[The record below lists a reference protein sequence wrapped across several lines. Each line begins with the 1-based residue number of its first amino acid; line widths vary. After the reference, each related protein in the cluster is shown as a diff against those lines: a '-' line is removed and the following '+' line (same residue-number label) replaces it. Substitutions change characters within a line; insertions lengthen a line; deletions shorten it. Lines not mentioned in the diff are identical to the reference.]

1 MKITVQKYS
10 VVSISLLCALFVI
23 YSLSRVF
30 SGDWILPQAFTVGP
44 LSLHYY
50 GITMALAVGA
60 GWWLA
65 LRRASK
71 YGFTSSQA
79 DILFQWLVVVGFVG
93 ARLYHVASSWQ
104 YYWQYPLDI
113 LKVWHGGLSIFGALI
128 GGFLVVVI
136 FVMKNKQRDSNAV
149 SAVIPSESSSRG
161 VSITKAV
168 DSSTPKASPGMTMR
182 GEGNVQ
188 NFAFN
193 ILHLLDW
200 LIPSVVLGQ
209 VIGRFGN
216 FFNYEAFGY
225 PTDLPWK
232 MFVPMQFRPVE
243 LVQYAFF
250 HPLFLYE
257 AVGNVLILVALIGYA
272 KGKQWPAGR
281 LFFLYLFLYN
291 TLRFALEFLRVDST
305 FLWSFIRLNTLASAV
320 LCLVGIAGIVL
331 QSAYAN
337 KSNNYAK

>member
-65 LRRASK
+65 LRRAPR

-79 DILFQWLVVVGFVG
+79 DILFQWLVVCGFVG

-136 FVMKNKQRDSNAV
+136 FSYRKSILVGS
-149 SAVIPSESSSRG
+149 SGHTTPSPSYLRRG
-161 VSITKAV
+161 T
-168 DSSTPKASPGMTMR
+168 
-182 GEGNVQ
+182 GERALN
-188 NFAFN
+188 
-193 ILHLLDW
+193 LLDW

-305 FLWSFIRLNTLASAV
+305 FLWGFIRLNTLASAV

>member
-1 MKITVQKYS
+1 MKIAAQKKI
-10 VVSISLLCALFVI
+10 VVSISLLCVLFVVF
-23 YSLSRVF
+23 SLFRVF
-30 SGDWILPQAFTVGP
+30 SGEWMLPQMFTVGP
-44 LSLHYY
+44 LSIRYY

-65 LRRASK
+65 LRRAPH
-71 YGFTSSQA
+71 YGFTGSQA
-79 DILFQWLVVVGFVG
+79 DILFQWLVVAGFVG

-136 FVMKNKQRDSNAV
+136 FVIKNKQIDFNEA

-161 VSITKAV
+161 ISITKAV
-168 DSSTPKASPGMTMR
+168 DSSTPKATLGMTML

-188 NFAFN
+188 NSAFN

-209 VIGRFGN
+209 IIGRLGN

-225 PTDLPWK
+225 PTTMPWK
-232 MFVPMQFRPVE
+232 MFVPVQFRPEE
-243 LVQYAFF
+243 LVQYTFF

-257 AVGNVLILVALIGYA
+257 ALGNVLILAVLLGCGR
-272 KGKQWPAGR
+272 GKKWPVGQ

-305 FLWSFIRLNTLASAV
+305 FLWGFIRLNTLSSAV
-320 LCLVGIAGIVL
+320 LCLMGIAGLVL
-331 QSAYAN
+331 QFTYAR
-337 KSNNYAK
+337 KSDSYPE